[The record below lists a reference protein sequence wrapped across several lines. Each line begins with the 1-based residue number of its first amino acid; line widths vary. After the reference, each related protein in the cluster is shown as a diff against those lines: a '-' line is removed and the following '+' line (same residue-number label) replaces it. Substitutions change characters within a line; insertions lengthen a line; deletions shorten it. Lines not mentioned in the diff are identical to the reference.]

1 MRLVGI
7 AVLSLLVFAFIAV
20 LVDNRSDIMSAI
32 GIPGSEQ
39 VRTHVFETADAEMP
53 VKSSQAIQLPVRQY
67 GRWIAL
73 AGFSARQTFDL
84 ALPRSTQ
91 FDQAVV
97 ALDLRIALEENTTG
111 RLRFAVNGEQRGQIV
126 LEPDETDH
134 RVMIPLRP
142 QDYLRKWVTVT
153 VSAEGNNPQA
163 ECTADWTGA
172 VVVTVE
178 PTTHVSLVLRE
189 PVSDLL
195 DQILISGA
203 PARLI
208 WNEPRDGEGIP
219 VSQLLPW
226 PMINS
231 PEWAVFVDPDDA
243 LESDVRLSKPQILS
257 LSQLSRERQSAEA
270 GLTGA
275 HATEWP
281 RQAIQP
287 SAGSAAREFRNRA
300 VWAFGYS
307 QATMP
312 EQRLPDEFNLDLTAT
327 SSDDTLSW
335 LLLVTLNGRIVWS
348 ERIPPNVSRIQRS
361 VQLPTRIQGLENEVR
376 VSLTSD
382 EEKVGRCVQGRPAVA
397 ELLESSNFNRGLETT
412 SNSFEELFALTTDRI
427 DVYVDPVVDA
437 YSANFSFFA
446 LSSLF
451 RYNMFHRAEAEVRNS
466 PLHNTLVALTNEVNM
481 QAYFEANQANLSGLW
496 VAFTAVTGAVEPELM
511 LFRADDSRL
520 SGALQFHQP
529 PGVLLLLPPGS
540 QI

>member
-7 AVLSLLVFAFIAV
+7 AVLSLLVFAIIAV
-20 LVDNRSDIMSAI
+20 LVDHRSDLMSAI

-39 VRTHVFETADAEMP
+39 TTTHVFETADAEMP
-53 VKSSQAIQLPVRQY
+53 PESSRAIQLPVRQY

-73 AGFSARQTFDL
+73 AGFSGRQSFDL

-91 FDQAVV
+91 FDQAVIT
-97 ALDLRIALEENTTG
+97 LDLRTALEENTTG

-126 LEPDETDH
+126 LEPDETEH

-142 QDYLRKWVTVT
+142 QDHLRKWVTVT

-203 PARLI
+203 PARLV
-208 WNEPRDGEGIP
+208 WNEPRDGEGLP
-219 VSQLLPW
+219 ASQLLPW
-226 PMINS
+226 PMIGS

-243 LESDVRLSKPQILS
+243 LESDVRLSKTQILS
-257 LSQLSRERQSAEA
+257 LSQLSRERQSVEA
-270 GLTGA
+270 GPTGG

-281 RQAIQP
+281 RQAILP

-312 EQRLPDEFNLDLTAT
+312 KQRLPDEFNLDLTAT

-412 SNSFEELFALTTDRI
+412 SNSFEELFAVTTDTI
-427 DVYVDPVVDA
+427 DVYVDPVIDA

-446 LSSLF
+446 LSNLF
-451 RYNMFHRAEAEVRNS
+451 RYNMFHRAEAEVQNA
-466 PLHNTLVALTNEVNM
+466 PLDNTLVAMTNEANM
-481 QAYFEANQANLSGLW
+481 QAYFEVNQASLSGMW
-496 VAFTAVTGAVEPELM
+496 VVFTAVTGAVEPELM

-520 SGALQFHQP
+520 NGALQLHQP
-529 PGVLLLLPPGS
+529 PGLLLLLPPGS